1 MIFILRFKYERL
13 KMSCEGLLLR
23 RCCCCGT
30 LRTGTLIAG
39 IGAVILSILTIILIV
54 LTMLGILNVQ
64 IRMVVLDAFL
74 PELAIQII
82 LIVNLCVTIIL
93 SILLVVGTIKRNFYL
108 MMPWVLLGGML
119 IIGLLVSVIITA
131 VHFYSNDDT
140 LNGSLWLVLGIIAFL
155 VYTYMW
161 LVAFSFFYQVWQE
174 AKRGA
179 YTKDP
184 FRRRY

>member
-1 MIFILRFKYERL
+1 MGGCEKFLL
-13 KMSCEGLLLR
+13 K
-23 RCCCCGT
+23 RCCCCGS

-39 IGAVILSILTIILIV
+39 AAAIVLAIFTIIIIV
-54 LTMLGILNVQ
+54 LAMLDIINVQ
-64 IRMVVLDAFL
+64 IRMIVLDAFL
-74 PELAIQII
+74 PPLAIQII

-93 SILLVVGTIKRNFYL
+93 SILLIVGTIKRNFYL
-108 MMPWVLLGGML
+108 MMPWVVLGGML
-119 IIGLLVSVIITA
+119 IIGLLVSVIVTA
-131 VHFYSNDDT
+131 INFYTENSESGNV
-140 LNGSLWLVLGIIAFL
+140 NGTIWLVLGLIAF
-155 VYTYMW
+155 VIYTYMW